1 VLAAGSAENY
11 RDSVAGTIAS
21 TNARM
26 ALIHDSRPY
35 PGEAARAGSHQT
47 WSVINQPQPPDR
59 PRSALL
65 HPETVAVTAGRP
77 EHVVDAP
84 LNPPVVFASTFVGA
98 HDPSTANLGYGRY
111 ANPTWQA
118 LEQAIGALEGGRALS
133 FASGMAAA
141 HAVLEL
147 IPPGG
152 AIVIPQN
159 CYLGVAE
166 AVDRRAARYGWQV
179 RRVNVADTT
188 GVLAAAE
195 GADMVWLESPTN
207 PTIEV
212 ADLSTLGK
220 NLAHEPLFVVDNTFA
235 TPLLQRP
242 LESGADIV
250 LHSATKLISGH
261 SDVMLGA
268 LVTRADDPQIFGAL
282 DASRRSFGAVPGP
295 MESYLALRGL
305 RTLPLRLARAQES
318 AQVLA
323 ERLDAHRLVQ
333 HVRFPGLRTDPGHDL
348 AQRTMSGFGALLS
361 IDLPDA
367 KTAEALIDGCSLW
380 VMATSLGGVESTL
393 ERRRRW
399 KTELQSVPE
408 GLVRM
413 SVGIEHVED
422 LWTDLAQAL
431 DRL

>member
-1 VLAAGSAENY
+1 MLGWISL
-11 RDSVAGTIAS
+11 TILD
-21 TNARM
+21 
-26 ALIHDSRPY
+26 LIRVERLTP
-35 PGEAARAGSHQT
+35 GSHQT
-47 WSVINQPQPPDR
+47 WPVTNQPQPPER
-59 PRSALL
+59 PRSTPL

-77 EHVVDAP
+77 ERVVDAP

-98 HDPSTANLGYGRY
+98 HDTSAANLGYGRY

-147 IPPGG
+147 VPPSGV
-152 AIVIPQN
+152 IVIPHN

-166 AVDRRAARYGWQV
+166 AVDRRAIRYGWQV
-179 RRVNVADTT
+179 RRVNVADTAE
-188 GVLAAAE
+188 VLAAAE
-195 GADMVWLESPTN
+195 GADVVWIESPTN

-212 ADLSTLGK
+212 ADLPTLGE
-220 NLAHEPLFVVDNTFA
+220 NLAEKSLFVVDNTFA

-242 LESGADIV
+242 LESGADLV

-261 SDVMLGA
+261 SDVLLGV
-268 LVTRADDPQIFGAL
+268 LVTRADDPHIFDAL
-282 DASRRSFGAVPGP
+282 DAIRRSFGAAPGP
-295 MESYLALRGL
+295 MEAYLALRGL
-305 RTLPLRLARAQES
+305 RTLPLRLAQAQAS

-323 ERLDAHRLVQ
+323 ERLAGHSSVQ
-333 HVRFPGLRTDPGHDL
+333 HVRFPGLPTDPGHDL
-348 AQRTMSGFGALLS
+348 AQRKMSGFGTLIS

-367 KTAEALIDGCSLW
+367 KTAEAFLDGCSLW

-399 KTELQSVPE
+399 KTELQSVPV

-422 LWTDLAQAL
+422 LWTDLAHAL